1 MDVHFYNIEIVNNP
15 LSHITLPFF
24 HFFPHP
30 PSFTLLQNGMTP
42 MHMASREGH
51 LEVVK
56 ALKEMGGDPNAKD
69 NVREGGGV
77 IGWGI

>member
-1 MDVHFYNIEIVNNP
+1 
-15 LSHITLPFF
+15 
-24 HFFPHP
+24 
-30 PSFTLLQNGMTP
+30 
-42 MHMASREGH
+42 MHLASQEGY

-77 IGWGI
+77 IGWGIYYVYIKTNYNYRFIHCIMVQRVPI